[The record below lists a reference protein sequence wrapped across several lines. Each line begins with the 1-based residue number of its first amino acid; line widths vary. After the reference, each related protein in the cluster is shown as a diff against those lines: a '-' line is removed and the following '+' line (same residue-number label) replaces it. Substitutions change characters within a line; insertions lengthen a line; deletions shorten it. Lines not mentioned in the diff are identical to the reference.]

1 MAYDL
6 PYQPV
11 TTGLS
16 ICSSP
21 APTAYDDPL
30 PKRGVWDAFFQ
41 HRRMPLG
48 VLGRATCMNGM
59 EKFLFPFS
67 LRSLHRESLL
77 TSSHTEV
84 SVVEVRCGGLTSR
97 STSSCR
103 REAIMQHIEQ
113 NEINTASRSRLF
125 LDVTR

>member
-6 PYQPV
+6 PCQPV

-30 PKRGVWDAFFQ
+30 PKRGVWAASFQ
-41 HRRMPLG
+41 HRRMHLG
-48 VLGRATCMNGM
+48 VSGWATCMHGM

-67 LRSLHRESLL
+67 LNSQHRESLL
-77 TSSHTEV
+77 TSSHSEV

-103 REAIMQHIEQ
+103 REARMQHIAQ
-113 NEINTASRSRLF
+113 MQ
-125 LDVTR
+125 